1 MTIRNAIFFVMIES
15 KLFSRCCKVEKPE
28 QFLQAK
34 PLGFERDVL
43 SLMLFRSQILSF
55 AQLGALIYFCCKLMN
70 F

>member
-1 MTIRNAIFFVMIES
+1 MTIKANTKKIAFH
-15 KLFSRCCKVEKPE
+15 KVLRGELKPT

-34 PLGFERDVL
+34 PLGLLGAVL
-43 SLMLFRSQILSF
+43 LLMLFRSQISSF